1 MRRSASA
8 PFRPARHRT
17 SCARPADRLFAPHEA
32 TQQRNNAT
40 TQQRNNATTQQRN
53 NATKAIL
60 DSQCHDK
67 KRADTRSDR
76 QANARL
82 SADLRS
88 IGRSAVQVYGPITL
102 SRATLR
108 RTSAHAADR
117 VECRRHGEA
126 GQSALAEPVRSLI
139 RPLSI
144 GRAVASGGT
153 ALTLGFGVAS
163 AVAGVATA
171 ADGMRLPQGADSRSP
186 TRRWPV
192 GCVLHRVPAPICSW

>member
-1 MRRSASA
+1 MNRSLAWACSPAQAQEQARLSNRLLAAPSSRIDSVCTNASVLADAMGSIDHRRSA
-8 PFRPARHRT
+8 RGLHIG
-17 SCARPADRLFAPHEA
+17 DKLG
-32 TQQRNNAT
+32 NALT
-40 TQQRNNATTQQRN
+40 CRGQ
-53 NATKAIL
+53 
-60 DSQCHDK
+60 
-67 KRADTRSDR
+67 
-76 QANARL
+76 
-82 SADLRS
+82 
-88 IGRSAVQVYGPITL
+88 
-102 SRATLR
+102 
-108 RTSAHAADR
+108 